1 MWLLPQSGD
10 GVSLFAIE
18 RRIIIAQSLYALGM
32 VLCIVSTF

>member
-1 MWLLPQSGD
+1 MAFFC
-10 GVSLFAIE
+10 SLIE